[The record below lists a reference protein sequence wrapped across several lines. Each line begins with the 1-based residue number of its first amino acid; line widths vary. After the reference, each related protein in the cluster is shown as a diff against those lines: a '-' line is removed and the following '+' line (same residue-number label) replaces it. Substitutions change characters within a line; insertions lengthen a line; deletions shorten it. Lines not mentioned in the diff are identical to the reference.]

1 MEDLSRNMATH
12 PRIGIIERFYQDP
25 RSWTIV
31 LIGDLGKIV
40 SLHLT
45 KPLLLASTA
54 CLALIFAVFIYSA
67 VSYRSVRS
75 ENKALSK
82 DLDRLSAKLRSAE
95 ETREEALVRLMLLEE
110 RAGQAAGT
118 TVNDSEQQTKD
129 KASQATEQTPPATAG
144 AKARAQERPRP
155 AAAATALLSSTAE
168 TDKVAPP
175 TPTVRV
181 SVRNLEIWLE
191 PDNNEFKFKFMV
203 KKTDRESGKV
213 AGYAFLVL
221 KPKGDSGKPPRVF
234 PVTPLKNGKPN
245 NFKDGHHFSIARY
258 TFVRGTL
265 AEVSTIAPFETAK
278 IYVYSDT
285 GDFLLEEVFN
295 VGGAMR
301 S

>member
-1 MEDLSRNMATH
+1 MEDLARNMATH

-54 CLALIFAVFIYSA
+54 CLALILAVFIYSA

-82 DLDRLSAKLRSAE
+82 DLDRLSAKLKSAE

-110 RAGQAAGT
+110 RAGQAAGKT
-118 TVNDSEQQTKD
+118 INDSEQQTKD
-129 KASQATEQTPPATAG
+129 KASQATEPTPPATAG
-144 AKARAQERPRP
+144 AKAREQEVPRP
-155 AAAATALLSSTAE
+155 TATALLSSKAD

-175 TPTVRV
+175 MPTARV
-181 SVRNLEIWLE
+181 SVKNLEIWLE
-191 PDNNEFKFKFMV
+191 PDANEFKFKFKV
-203 KKTDRESGKV
+203 KNSDRQSGKV

-221 KPKGDSGKPPRVF
+221 KPKGDSGIPPRVF
-234 PVTPLKNGKPN
+234 PITPLKNGKPN

-265 AEVSTIAPFETAK
+265 ADVSTIAPFETAK

-295 VGGAMR
+295 VGGVIR

>member
-1 MEDLSRNMATH
+1 MEDLQRNMATH
-12 PRIGIIERFYQDP
+12 SRIGIIERFYQDP

-31 LIGDLGKIV
+31 LIGDLGKMV

-54 CLALIFAVFIYSA
+54 CLALIVAVFIYSA

-82 DLDRLSAKLRSAE
+82 NLDRLSAKLRSAE
-95 ETREEALVRLMLLEE
+95 ETREEALVRLMLLEAS
-110 RAGQAAGT
+110 AGQAAGK

-129 KASQATEQTPPATAG
+129 KASQATEQAPPATAG
-144 AKARAQERPRP
+144 VKARAQEAPRP
-155 AAAATALLSSTAE
+155 AAAALLSSRAD

-175 TPTVRV
+175 MPTARV
-181 SVRNLEIWLE
+181 SIRNLEIWLE
-191 PDNNEFKFKFMV
+191 PDDNEFKFKFMV
-203 KKTDRESGKV
+203 RNTDRESGKV

-234 PVTPLKNGKPN
+234 PVTPLKNGKPD

-265 AEVSTIAPFETAK
+265 AEVSTIGPFETAK

-285 GDFLLEEVFN
+285 GDFLLEKAFN
-295 VGGAMR
+295 VGGVI
-301 S
+301 

>member
-1 MEDLSRNMATH
+1 MEDLPRNMAKNSGI
-12 PRIGIIERFYQDP
+12 RIIERFYQAP

-54 CLALIFAVFIYSA
+54 CLAVILVVFIYSA

-82 DLDRLSAKLRSAE
+82 DLDRLSVKLRSAE

-110 RAGQAAGT
+110 RAGHAAGKT
-118 TVNDSEQQTKD
+118 INDSEQQTKD
-129 KASQATEQTPPATAG
+129 KASQATEPTPPATAG
-144 AKARAQERPRP
+144 AKARAQEAPRP
-155 AAAATALLSSTAE
+155 AATALLSSRAD

-175 TPTVRV
+175 TPAARV

-191 PDNNEFKFKFMV
+191 PDNNEFKFKFKV
-203 KKTDRESGKV
+203 KNTDRQSGKV

-234 PVTPLKNGKPN
+234 PITPLKNGKPN

-295 VGGAMR
+295 VGGVIR

>member
-1 MEDLSRNMATH
+1 MEDLSRNMAQH
-12 PRIGIIERFYQDP
+12 SRIRIPERFFQDP
-25 RSWTIV
+25 RSWTILLV
-31 LIGDLGKIV
+31 GDLGKIV

-54 CLALIFAVFIYSA
+54 CLVVILAVFIYSA

-75 ENKALSK
+75 ENTALSK
-82 DLDRLSAKLRSAE
+82 NIDRLSSKLRSAE
-95 ETREEALVRLMLLEE
+95 EAREEALVRLVLLEM
-110 RAGQAAGT
+110 RTGQAAGKT
-118 TVNDSEQQTKD
+118 INDSEQQTKD
-129 KASQATEQTPPATAG
+129 KASQATEPTPLATAA
-144 AKARAQERPRP
+144 AKAQAQETPGP
-155 AAAATALLSSTAE
+155 AAMELLSSRAD

-175 TPTVRV
+175 TPPARV

-191 PDNNEFKFKFMV
+191 PDNNEFKFKYMV

-221 KPKGDSGKPPRVF
+221 KPKGDSGGPPRVF
-234 PVTPLKNGKPN
+234 PITPLENGKPN

-295 VGGAMR
+295 VGGVIR

>member
-1 MEDLSRNMATH
+1 MATH

-95 ETREEALVRLMLLEE
+95 ETREEALVRLMLVEE
-110 RAGQAAGT
+110 RAGQAAGK
-118 TVNDSEQQTKD
+118 TVNDAEQQTKD
-129 KASQATEQTPPATAG
+129 KASQATDQTPPATAG
-144 AKARAQERPRP
+144 AKARAQEKPRP
-155 AAAATALLSSTAE
+155 TLSSTAE

-175 TPTVRV
+175 TPAARV

-191 PDNNEFKFKFMV
+191 PNNNEFKFKFKV
-203 KKTDRESGKV
+203 QNTDRQRGKV

-221 KPKGDSGKPPRVF
+221 KPKGDSGRPPRVF

-245 NFKDGHHFSIARY
+245 NFKNGHHFSIARY

-295 VGGAMR
+295 VGGVIR

>member
-1 MEDLSRNMATH
+1 MEDLSRNMAQH
-12 PRIGIIERFYQDP
+12 SRIRIPERFFQDP
-25 RSWTIV
+25 RSWTILLV
-31 LIGDLGKIV
+31 GDLGKIV

-54 CLALIFAVFIYSA
+54 CLVVILAVFIYSA

-75 ENKALSK
+75 ENTALSK
-82 DLDRLSAKLRSAE
+82 NIDRLSSKLRSAE
-95 ETREEALVRLMLLEE
+95 EAREEALVRLVLLRE
-110 RAGQAAGT
+110 RARQAAGKT
-118 TVNDSEQQTKD
+118 INDSEQQTKNT
-129 KASQATEQTPPATAG
+129 ASQAKEPTPPATAG
-144 AKARAQERPRP
+144 AQARAQKRPQP
-155 AAAATALLSSTAE
+155 AAAATALLSSKAE
-168 TDKVAPP
+168 TDKVAP
-175 TPTVRV
+175 PTVRV

-191 PDNNEFKFKFMV
+191 PDNNEFKFKYMV

-221 KPKGDSGKPPRVF
+221 KPKGDSGGPPRVF
-234 PVTPLKNGKPN
+234 PITSLDNGKPN

-295 VGGAMR
+295 VGGVIR

>member
-1 MEDLSRNMATH
+1 MATR

-54 CLALIFAVFIYSA
+54 CLALILAVFVYSA

-95 ETREEALVRLMLLEE
+95 ETKEEALVRLMLLEE
-110 RAGQAAGT
+110 RTGQAAGKT
-118 TVNDSEQQTKD
+118 INDSEQQTKD
-129 KASQATEQTPPATAG
+129 KASQATEPTPPATAS
-144 AKARAQERPRP
+144 AKAREQEAPRP
-155 AAAATALLSSTAE
+155 TATALLSSKAD

-175 TPTVRV
+175 MPTARV
-181 SVRNLEIWLE
+181 SVKNLEIWLE
-191 PDNNEFKFKFMV
+191 PDANEFKFKFEV
-203 KKTDRESGKV
+203 KNTDRQSGKV

-221 KPKGDSGKPPRVF
+221 KPKGDSGIPPRVF
-234 PVTPLKNGKPN
+234 PITPLKNGKPN

-265 AEVSTIAPFETAK
+265 ADVSTIAPFETAK

-295 VGGAMR
+295 VGGVIR

>member
-1 MEDLSRNMATH
+1 MEDLPRNMAKNSGI
-12 PRIGIIERFYQDP
+12 RIIERFYQAP

-54 CLALIFAVFIYSA
+54 CLAVILAVFFYSA

-82 DLDRLSAKLRSAE
+82 DLDRLSVKLRSAE

-110 RAGQAAGT
+110 RAGQAAGK

-129 KASQATEQTPPATAG
+129 KASQATDQTPPATAG
-144 AKARAQERPRP
+144 AKARAQEAPRP
-155 AAAATALLSSTAE
+155 AATALLSSRAE

-175 TPTVRV
+175 TPAARV

-191 PDNNEFKFKFMV
+191 PDNNEFKFKFKV
-203 KKTDRESGKV
+203 KNTDRQSGKV

-221 KPKGDSGKPPRVF
+221 KPKEDSGKPPRVF
-234 PVTPLKNGKPN
+234 PITPLKNGKPN

-295 VGGAMR
+295 VGGVIR